1 MKQAI
6 LASALVLSL
15 ASSPLWSQVVVH
27 IGPPPHVMIERP
39 VPLPGPQY
47 IWQVGYYRWGGRS
60 YIWVPGRYVVAPFPD
75 AVWVGGRWV
84 HRGPR
89 WAWVDGHWH
98 RR

>member
-60 YIWVPGRYVVAPFPD
+60 YIWVPGRYVLPPRPGVVWVAPH
-75 AVWVGGRWV
+75 WVARNGNWV
-84 HRGPR
+84 FVEGIWR
-89 WAWVDGHWH
+89 
-98 RR
+98 